1 MKNLTTLSFRS
12 KIASVLAI
20 FTLALCGAANA
31 QLQQVSATP
40 YDRQMTPVRL
50 ILEQTPRSQAE
61 VSMNE
66 LNSYMR
72 DLRSIPYQYSLNWK
86 TPEQVQTEFKADC
99 KAKAV
104 ALYSILK
111 KRGVDNLRLVIG
123 MRTKSS
129 KMTHAWLEMNYQ
141 GKLYLLDPT
150 FYNKV
155 RTVSSGSRR
164 DYVQNYAYEGTKK
177 FRI

>member
-1 MKNLTTLSFRS
+1 MKNLTNLSFGKLTS
-12 KIASVLAI
+12 LLLVTFGIALSS
-20 FTLALCGAANA
+20 ANA
-31 QLQQVSATP
+31 QFQQVSATP

-50 ILEQTPRSQAE
+50 ILEQTPRSGNGASLNE
-61 VSMNE
+61 V
-66 LNSYMR
+66 NSYMR
-72 DLRSIPYQYSLNWK
+72 DLRSIPYEYSLNWK
-86 TPEQVQTEFKADC
+86 TPQQVQTEFKADC
-99 KAKAV
+99 KAKAI

-129 KMTHAWLEMNYQ
+129 KLTHAWLEMDYQ

-150 FYNKV
+150 FDSKV
-155 RTVSSGSRR
+155 RTLANSGRKTYMQ
-164 DYVQNYAYEGTKK
+164 DYAYEGTKK

>member
-1 MKNLTTLSFRS
+1 MLSSLRSSLPLFAALVTIAFGTTA
-12 KIASVLAI
+12 K
-20 FTLALCGAANA
+20 A
-31 QLQQVSATP
+31 QLQEVARTP

-50 ILEQTPRSQAE
+50 ILEQPRRSSNDVSLNE
-61 VSMNE
+61 V
-66 LNSYMR
+66 NSYMR
-72 DLRSIPYQYSLNWK
+72 DLRSIPYQYSTNWK

-99 KAKAV
+99 KAKAI

-129 KMTHAWLEMNYQ
+129 KMTHAWLEMNRG

-150 FYNKV
+150 FSDHIS
-155 RTVSSGSRR
+155 TVAVTGRR
-164 DYVQNYAYEGTKK
+164 DYVQNYAYEGARK